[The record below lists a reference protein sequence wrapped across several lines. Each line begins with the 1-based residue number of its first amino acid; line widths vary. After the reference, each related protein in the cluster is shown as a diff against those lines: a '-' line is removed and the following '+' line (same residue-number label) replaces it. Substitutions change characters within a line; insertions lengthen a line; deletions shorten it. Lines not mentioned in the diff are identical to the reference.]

1 MGWKKHKKQT
11 LRNRST
17 LIREVQIE
25 KSQEERCYGKSVEYR
40 KYKVFESP
48 VRGEILIANSIDK
61 EKESRGCD
69 IDQEL

>member
-11 LRNRST
+11 IRKRST

-40 KYKVFESP
+40 KYKVSESP
-48 VRGEILIANSIDK
+48 DRGEILVANSIDK
-61 EKESRGCD
+61 EKESCRDD
-69 IDQEL
+69 IY